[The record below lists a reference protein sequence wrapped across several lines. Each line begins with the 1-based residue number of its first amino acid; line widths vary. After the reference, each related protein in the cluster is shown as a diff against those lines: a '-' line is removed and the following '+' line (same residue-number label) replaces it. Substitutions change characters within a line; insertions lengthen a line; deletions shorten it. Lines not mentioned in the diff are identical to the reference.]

1 MPKFSVVI
9 AVYNKAKYLKKT
21 LDSVLSQSYTN
32 FEIIIVN
39 DGSTDESESII
50 KEYADSRIS
59 YFKQTNQGA
68 AAARNTAIKHAN
80 EPWIALLDA
89 DDYWYDK
96 HLEELNRLIEKYPKE
111 QVFTTASEV
120 ERNGT
125 IFPSH
130 YQLIMDE
137 NEQDALLDYFPNS
150 YSSSLLHS
158 STTVLHKD
166 VFEKVGYYDN
176 NIKSG
181 QDTDLYI
188 RIALKYR
195 VVFSK
200 KITARYIL
208 LADGLFST
216 TTNTSHKANLDR
228 YDPFIDTHKG
238 LRKFLS
244 LNRYSIA
251 LFARLNGDTESFR
264 RLRSKIHLDDLNNKQ
279 RFLLKAPLFLV
290 KILLWFKKS
299 MEKRGRYLSAY
310 K

>member
-9 AVYNKAKYLKKT
+9 AVYNKAQYLEKT
-21 LDSVLSQSYTN
+21 LDSVLNQSHKN

-39 DGSTDESESII
+39 DGSTDSSETII
-50 KEYADSRIS
+50 KQYTDPRIS
-59 YFKQTNQGA
+59 YFKQSNQGA
-68 AAARNTAIKHAN
+68 AAARNAAINYAN

-89 DDYWYDK
+89 DDYWYPD
-96 HLEELNRLIEKYPKE
+96 HLAELNRLIEKYPTDR
-111 QVFTTASEV
+111 VFTTASEV

-130 YQLIMDE
+130 YQLQPDE
-137 NEQDALLDYFPNS
+137 NTQDATLNYFLNS

-158 STTVLHKD
+158 STTVLHKE
-166 VFEKVGYYDN
+166 VFEKVGYYDH

-188 RIALKYR
+188 RIALHYQ
-195 VVFSK
+195 VVFSR
-200 KITARYIL
+200 KITARYIIL
-208 LADGLFST
+208 PDGLFSST
-216 TTNTSHKANLDR
+216 TDTRHKANVDR
-228 YDPFIDTHKG
+228 YDQFVDKHDG

-244 LNRYSIA
+244 LNRYSVA
-251 LFARLNGDTESFR
+251 LFARLHGDTAHFR
-264 RLRSKIHLDDLNNKQ
+264 KLRSKIHLDDLNNKQ
-279 RFLLKAPLFLV
+279 RFLLKAPLFVV
-290 KILLWFKKS
+290 KILVWFKKN